1 MIAILKDN
9 PMSRFASGFLYPFQS
24 LRFLWQNPKLL
35 KYVAIPFLINLIVF
49 SAAVFLGL
57 DFFGDVVARYVP
69 RGEAWYWAF
78 LTFLA
83 WMLASMV
90 TALLVFFSFTVVGNL
105 LASPFNDLLSERTEE
120 IVTGVGTDEPFSWR
134 TFGGDAWR
142 AIAVEGKKMGFFVAG
157 MLALLLLNLIPVV
170 GQLLYSIAAA
180 LFTLFFL
187 AVEYLGYVLSRKR
200 IPFARQ
206 RRYVFGQIFLHL
218 GFAVGV
224 LCLLAIPL
232 MQLLCIPLAVVGATR
247 LYCEKGTGFVD
258 R

>member
-1 MIAILKDN
+1 MIDVLKDN
-9 PMSRFASGFLYPFQS
+9 PMSRFVSGFFYPFQS
-24 LRFLWQNPKLL
+24 LRFIWKNPKLL

-49 SAAVFLGL
+49 SGAVFLGL
-57 DFFGDVVARYVP
+57 DFFGDIVARYVP

-78 LTFLA
+78 LTFFA
-83 WMLASMV
+83 WLLASVV
-90 TALLVFFSFTVVGNL
+90 TALLVFFCFTVVGNL
-105 LASPFNDLLSERTEE
+105 IASPFNDLLSERTEE
-120 IVTGVGTDEPFSWR
+120 ILAGVGTAEPFAWK

-142 AIAVEGKKMGFFVAG
+142 AIVVEGKKMGFFVIG
-157 MLALLLLNLIPVV
+157 MLVLLLLNLIPVL
-170 GQLLYSIAAA
+170 GQLLYSISAA

-200 IPFARQ
+200 LSFARQ
-206 RRYVFGQIFLHL
+206 RRYVFGQISLHL

-224 LCLLAIPL
+224 LCLLAVPL

-247 LYCEKGTGFVD
+247 LYCEKGHLPVD

>member
-1 MIAILKDN
+1 MDILKDN
-9 PMSRFASGFLYPFQS
+9 PMSRFASGFFYPFQS
-24 LRFLWQNPKLL
+24 LRFVYRNPKLL
-35 KYVAIPFLINLIVF
+35 KYVLIPFLINLVVF
-49 SAAVFLGL
+49 SGAVFLGL
-57 DFFGDVVARYVP
+57 DFFGDIVARYVP
-69 RGEAWYWAF
+69 SGEAWYWAF
-78 LTFLA
+78 LTFFA
-83 WMLASMV
+83 WLIASIV

-120 IVTGVGTDEPFSWR
+120 IVTGVGTAEPFSWR

-142 AIAVEGKKMGFFVAG
+142 AIIVEGKKMSFFVIG
-157 MLALLLLNLIPVV
+157 MLALLLLNLIPVL
-170 GQLLYSIAAA
+170 GQLLYSVAAI

-187 AVEYLGYVLSRKR
+187 TVEYLGYVLSRKR
-200 IPFARQ
+200 LSFAQQ
-206 RRYVFGQIFLHL
+206 RRYVFGQISLHL

-247 LYCEKGTGFVD
+247 LYCEKGNLSTD